1 MTTWLEHVKKVHA
14 SGSTSFKES
23 LKRASASWKKSKGG
37 ATKTAAPKAAR
48 KGKRKKKKKCTE
60 CEEEHSTD
68 VQAAP
73 KPFTFP
79 KKKRRRAKK
88 SMPKIPA
95 KSFKDIDSINM

>member
-23 LKRASASWKKSKGG
+23 LKRASASWKKNKGA

-48 KGKRKKKKKCTE
+48 GKRKKKKKKCTE

-68 VQAAP
+68 VQAA
-73 KPFTFP
+73 P